1 MSDKAKFSH
10 SDFPNDKKLSIGI
23 NAKKNSNLQEWLEV
37 LYLLAKKHFG
47 IYAQA
52 IKDRKIPK
60 EWTDRYVP
68 TEIERKVAAED
79 EFTKIELT
87 EKVKARANRLE
98 GWINCKPSMV
108 EYKVLTFKTRASFSL
123 FGHCESQLFPLRA
136 L

>member
-23 NAKKNSNLQEWLEV
+23 NAKKNSNLQEWLET

-47 IYAQA
+47 MNAQA

-60 EWTDRYVP
+60 EWTDRY
-68 TEIERKVAAED
+68 ENERKAAAED

-87 EKVKARANRLE
+87 KKVKARANRLE
-98 GWINCKPSMV
+98 EAGS
-108 EYKVLTFKTRASFSL
+108 TASHPWSNI
-123 FGHCESQLFPLRA
+123 
-136 L
+136 

>member
-68 TEIERKVAAED
+68 TEIERKAAAED

-87 EKVKARANRLE
+87 EKVKARANRLKA
-98 GWINCKPSMV
+98 GS
-108 EYKVLTFKTRASFSL
+108 TASHPWSNIEL
-123 FGHCESQLFPLRA
+123 MR
-136 L
+136 

>member
-23 NAKKNSNLQEWLEV
+23 IAKKNSNLQGWLEV

-68 TEIERKVAAED
+68 TERQQQKM
-79 EFTKIELT
+79 TLQ
-87 EKVKARANRLE
+87 R
-98 GWINCKPSMV
+98 
-108 EYKVLTFKTRASFSL
+108 
-123 FGHCESQLFPLRA
+123 
-136 L
+136 

>member
-1 MSDKAKFSH
+1 MIFS
-10 SDFPNDKKLSIGI
+10 NDKKLSIGI

-52 IKDRKIPK
+52 IKDKNISE

-68 TEIERKVAAED
+68 TEDERKTAAED
-79 EFTKIELT
+79 ELTKIELT

-98 GWINCKPSMV
+98 G
-108 EYKVLTFKTRASFSL
+108 
-123 FGHCESQLFPLRA
+123 
-136 L
+136 

>member
-23 NAKKNSNLQEWLEV
+23 NAKKYSNLQEWLEV

-47 IYAQA
+47 VYAQA

-60 EWTDRYVP
+60 EWKMR
-68 TEIERKVAAED
+68 ERQQQKMSLQRKA
-79 EFTKIELT
+79 
-87 EKVKARANRLE
+87 KARANWLE

-108 EYKVLTFKTRASFSL
+108 EYIVNASTECSIRINKDKYRKDWMTSIENDDIIAML
-123 FGHCESQLFPLRA
+123 
-136 L
+136 

>member
-23 NAKKNSNLQEWLEV
+23 NAKKNSNL
-37 LYLLAKKHFG
+37 YLLAKKHFG
-47 IYAQA
+47 INAQA
-52 IKDRKIPK
+52 IKDRKIPR

-68 TEIERKVAAED
+68 TEIERNAAAED

-108 EYKVLTFKTRASFSL
+108 EYIVNALTKGSISIVKI
-123 FGHCESQLFPLRA
+123 G
-136 L
+136 